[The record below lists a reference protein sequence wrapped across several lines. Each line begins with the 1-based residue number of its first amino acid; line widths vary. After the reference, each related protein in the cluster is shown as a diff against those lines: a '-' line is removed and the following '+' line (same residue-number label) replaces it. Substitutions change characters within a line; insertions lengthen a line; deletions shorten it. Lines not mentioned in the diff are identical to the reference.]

1 MSDATSSETDVEVDR
16 LRQSLR
22 QCRLE
27 LAELRRGEEAREER
41 IAVLELAERQ
51 LHDLSTVL
59 DRYLTKAERQAG
71 PEERRTWWRRRR
83 REGAALPSETADL
96 RRIRRSV
103 LFDGAWYLQQYPKVL
118 RSGLSPALHYLRLG
132 AAQRRDPGPHFSASA
147 YLRDHPELPQGT
159 NPLLHYLDHAPGVV
173 S

>member
-1 MSDATSSETDVEVDR
+1 MTDATSSETDVDVDR

-27 LAELRRGEEAREER
+27 LAGLRQGEEAREER

-59 DRYLTKAERQAG
+59 DRHLTKAERQG
-71 PEERRTWWRRRR
+71 TPSRRALFTRRRHPD
-83 REGAALPSETADL
+83 GPLPSEVADL

-103 LFDGAWYLQQYPKVL
+103 LFDGAWYLQQYPKVV

-147 YLRDHPELPQGT
+147 YLRDHPELPKGT
-159 NPLLHYLDHAPGVV
+159 NPLLHYLDHTPGVV